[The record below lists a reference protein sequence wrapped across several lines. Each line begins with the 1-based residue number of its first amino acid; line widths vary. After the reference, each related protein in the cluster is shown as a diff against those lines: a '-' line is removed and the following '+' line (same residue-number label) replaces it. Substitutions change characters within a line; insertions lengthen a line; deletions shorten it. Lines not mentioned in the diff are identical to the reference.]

1 MDRGLD
7 MLKIFTLLADWIIYS
22 LAGLEEGTRLAESL
36 HFFIEDVTK
45 IYFLLLIMIYLIAI
59 VRAGVDTERIRHYL
73 MGKHRGIGYLMATAF
88 GAVTPFCSCSSIPL
102 FLGFTTAR
110 IPLGITMAF
119 LITSPMINEVAIVL
133 LGSILGIRFMV
144 LYIITGMAAG
154 ILGGFFIDAIKAER
168 YLSAIGQQAAK
179 MALSENS
186 WEKRTLTWTDRREF
200 AGNELKEIFSR
211 VWKWVLIGVGLGAA
225 LHGFVPEDF
234 IANSLGDGQWW
245 SVPSAVV
252 MGIPLYANASGII
265 PVAETLLAKGLPVG
279 TTMAFMM
286 SVVAASFPEFMMLKQ
301 VMKPR
306 LLLIFFLLLLF
317 FFTTAGWM
325 FNIIY

>member
-1 MDRGLD
+1 
-7 MLKIFTLLADWIIYS
+7 MLEIFTLLADRIVYS
-22 LAGLEEGTRLAESL
+22 LAGLEQGTRPAESL

-45 IYFLLLIMIYLIAI
+45 IYFLLLIMIYLIALL
-59 VRAGVDTERIRHYL
+59 RAGVDTERIRHYL
-73 MGKHRGIGYLMATAF
+73 MGKHRGIGYLLASVF

-102 FLGFTTAR
+102 FLGFTSAR

-144 LYIITGMAAG
+144 LYIITGMTAG
-154 ILGGFFIDAIKAER
+154 ILGGFFIDAIRAER
-168 YLSAIGQQAAK
+168 YLSEIGQQAAR
-179 MALSENS
+179 MAVSDDY
-186 WEKRTLTWTDRREF
+186 EKRRLTLRDRHEF
-200 AGNELKEIFSR
+200 ARDELKEIFSR

-225 LHGFVPEDF
+225 LHGFVPEGF
-234 IANSLGDGQWW
+234 ITDSLGDGQWW
-245 SVPSAVV
+245 SVPAAVV
-252 MGIPLYANASGII
+252 LGIPLYANASGII
-265 PVAETLLAKGLPVG
+265 PVAESLLAKGLPVG

-306 LLLIFFLLLLF
+306 LLVIFFLLLLF
-317 FFTTAGWM
+317 FFTTAGWI
-325 FNIIY
+325 FNLIY